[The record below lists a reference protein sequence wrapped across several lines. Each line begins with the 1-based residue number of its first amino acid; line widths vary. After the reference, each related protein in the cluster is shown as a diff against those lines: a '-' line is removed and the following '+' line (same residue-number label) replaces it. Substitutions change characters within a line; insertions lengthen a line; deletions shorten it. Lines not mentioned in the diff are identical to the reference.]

1 MKSFRFILGSLLFLL
16 LNSGSTFAQ
25 EFTLTTTAANTVSSK
40 SSIDMPGLTGNA
52 LAIIVATPIGS
63 TAELNPNPIGA
74 WYYSGKWNIFNSNHS
89 VMPLGAKYKVQF
101 FKQRGPNQFLHV
113 VTEQNLGAE
122 GSYIDS
128 PALNDNPNAQVQI
141 LQNHAPDDRSPY
153 NLNRF
158 AAKAS
163 YSSAAGR
170 WYIANTNDEPLRK
183 STAYN
188 VVVSPGG
195 VGANTNPPVGM
206 PGQANPTPTG
216 PTPASVG
223 DPVVPAGTNANP
235 PVIKG
240 TPKTPTPISP
250 GAAPT
255 SPNPNPPVIKAIPKN
270 PTPIQPEPTP
280 IPVPTPIRLN
290 GFVDMHTHP
299 MSHLGFGKKLL
310 HGVPDGSVGPD
321 NKPNGSIVPAGT
333 RSCNAQEF
341 RASNI
346 FDALGNCSS
355 THGGWGLGYN
365 ECGDSV
371 RATIISELF
380 DADFASKLKNDLFNG
395 GNLIGDHRHEG
406 IDSVPQ
412 QFLYWP
418 HQTSKVHQQMWW
430 EWIKRA
436 KEQGNLRVMVALA
449 VNSELLAEII
459 NGGSPRDDKSSAD
472 LQIDEIKSFVGRH
485 NDFME
490 VAYAAADVR
499 RIVGAGKLA
508 VILGVEV
515 DNIGNF
521 NKQSVPPFDYAPSPP
536 SDAAVRAEIQRLYAK
551 GVRYVFPIHLL
562 DNQFGGTAVYEDLF
576 NFANKYSTGKFYTVR
591 QSNAVGFKLGEMS
604 DIGVYLSSNKDI
616 GRILDG
622 LALIPYKPAFN
633 ANPLDSRFCINAL
646 PFHGSL
652 GCWTTF
658 RTIRT
663 LLTPPVEW
671 QIYDSIPKG
680 HLNAKGLSNAGKV
693 AVKEMMKLGM
703 LIDIDHM
710 SDLAQDDTLTM
721 AERFQYPV
729 NIGHNGIRHANS
741 VERHASISATQRV
754 AALGGIFGVG
764 TADSEEHHTDAST
777 FIASFNEVWATSSAK
792 GSAPR
797 VAMGTDVN
805 GMERL
810 PRAPKTHSVNFYN
823 SEFPRSTTG
832 SRTWDY
838 TVEGV
843 SQYGLMADFM
853 KDVRE
858 KNLSVH
864 QRLMDSAEYFAQ
876 MWEKAEKQ
884 KASVQ

>member
-1 MKSFRFILGSLLFLL
+1 
-16 LNSGSTFAQ
+16 
-25 EFTLTTTAANTVSSK
+25 
-40 SSIDMPGLTGNA
+40 
-52 LAIIVATPIGS
+52 
-63 TAELNPNPIGA
+63 
-74 WYYSGKWNIFNSNHS
+74 
-89 VMPLGAKYKVQF
+89 
-101 FKQRGPNQFLHV
+101 
-113 VTEQNLGAE
+113 
-122 GSYIDS
+122 
-128 PALNDNPNAQVQI
+128 
-141 LQNHAPDDRSPY
+141 
-153 NLNRF
+153 
-158 AAKAS
+158 
-163 YSSAAGR
+163 
-170 WYIANTNDEPLRK
+170 
-183 STAYN
+183 
-188 VVVSPGG
+188 
-195 VGANTNPPVGM
+195 
-206 PGQANPTPTG
+206 
-216 PTPASVG
+216 
-223 DPVVPAGTNANP
+223 
-235 PVIKG
+235 
-240 TPKTPTPISP
+240 
-250 GAAPT
+250 
-255 SPNPNPPVIKAIPKN
+255 
-270 PTPIQPEPTP
+270 
-280 IPVPTPIRLN
+280 
-290 GFVDMHTHP
+290 
-299 MSHLGFGKKLL
+299 
-310 HGVPDGSVGPD
+310 VPDGSVGSD

-333 RSCNAQEF
+333 RNCNIADF

-346 FDALGNCSS
+346 FEALGNCSS
-355 THGGWGLGYN
+355 THGGWGLGHN

-371 RATIISELF
+371 RSTIISELF
-380 DADFASKLKNDLFNG
+380 DADFAFKLKNDLLNG

-406 IDSVPQ
+406 IDSTPQ

-459 NGGSPRDDKSSAD
+459 NGGTPRDDKSSAD
-472 LQIDEIKSFVGRH
+472 LQIDEIKSFVRRH

-490 VAYAAADVR
+490 VAYGAADVR
-499 RIVGAGKLA
+499 RIVGSGKLA

-591 QSNAVGFKLGEMS
+591 QSNAVGFKLGKMS
-604 DIGVYLSSNKDI
+604 DIGVSLSSSKDI

-633 ANPLDSRFCINAL
+633 ANPLDSRFCVNAL

-652 GCWTTF
+652 GCWATF
-658 RTIRT
+658 RTIRS
-663 LLTPPVEW
+663 LLTPPAEW
-671 QIYDSIPKG
+671 QVYESIPKG
-680 HLNAKGLSNAGKV
+680 HLNDKGLTNAGKV

-710 SDLAQDDTLTM
+710 SDLAQEDTLTM
-721 AERFQYPV
+721 AEGFQYPV
-729 NIGHNGIRHANS
+729 NIGHNGIRHANG

-754 AALGGIFGVG
+754 AALGGLFGVG
-764 TADSEEHHTDAST
+764 TSDSEEHHSDAST
-777 FIASFNEVWATSSAK
+777 FIASFNEVWATLSAK

-797 VAMGTDVN
+797 VAIGTDVN

-810 PRAPKTHSVNFYN
+810 PRAPKSHSVNFYN
-823 SEFPRSTTG
+823 SDFPRSTTG

-864 QRLMDSAEYFAQ
+864 QKLMDSAEYFAQ
-876 MWEKAEKQ
+876 MWEKVEKQ